1 MPKGFTPPRTVY
13 RLDFEGT
20 ELEGLEVR
28 MRGGKLGAAFDTVQ
42 LVGVTEK
49 NATAADAKL
58 ALAQYEE
65 MADHLIS
72 WNVMDKNGQEVPA
85 NLEGLKTQETR
96 HVNMIAAAWQR
107 AQVDVPGPLPRD
119 SSPSPTPDLPMIPME
134 SIPASL
140 VS

>member
-28 MRGGKLGAAFDTVQ
+28 MRGGKLATVFDTVQ
-42 LVGVTEK
+42 LIGVTEE
-49 NATAADAKL
+49 NATASDAKL
-58 ALAQYEE
+58 ALAQYKE
-65 MADHLIS
+65 MADHLID
-72 WNVMDKNGQEVPA
+72 WNVTDENGRAVPA
-85 NLEGLKTQETR
+85 TLKGLKSQETR

-107 AQVDVPGPLPRD
+107 AQVDVPGPLPRN

-140 VS
+140 AS